1 MRLLWMGALLV
12 TGLSFYNPEFI
23 IVFPVILF
31 IDLVIGS
38 HKDLIKLVRC
48 LKNKQQLLSLKR
60 INADIEREINSCYLN
75 VSRNSKDKS
84 N

>member
-1 MRLLWMGALLV
+1 MGALLV
-12 TGLSFYNPEFI
+12 TGLSFYNPKFI

-38 HKDLIKLVRC
+38 HKDLVKLARC
-48 LKNKQQLLSLKR
+48 LNNKQKLLSLKR
-60 INADIEREINSCYLN
+60 INADIEREINICYLN